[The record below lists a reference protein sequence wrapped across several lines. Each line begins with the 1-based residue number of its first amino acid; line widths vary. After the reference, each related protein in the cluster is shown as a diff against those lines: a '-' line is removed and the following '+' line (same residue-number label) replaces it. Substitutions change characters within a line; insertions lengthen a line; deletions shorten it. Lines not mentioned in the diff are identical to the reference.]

1 MPVKHD
7 LYQDLGFSKEVVHER
22 RVSDKRLDS
31 LLTQYDDADK
41 EVLKAESASAS
52 DKDVERLKKQRLLIK
67 DDIVERLTPEQP
79 AERAC
84 SRKT

>member
-7 LYQDLGFSKEVVHER
+7 LYQDLGLSKEVVHER
-22 RVSDKRLDS
+22 RAGDKRLDS

-52 DKDVERLKKQRLLIK
+52 DEDVEKLKKKRLLVK
-67 DDIVERLTPEQP
+67 DKIVEQLG
-79 AERAC
+79 
-84 SRKT
+84 

>member
-7 LYQDLGFSKEVVHER
+7 LYQDLGLSKEVVHAR
-22 RVSDKRLDS
+22 RASDKRLDS

-52 DKDVERLKKQRLLIK
+52 DEDVEKLKKKRLLIK
-67 DDIVERLTPEQP
+67 DEIVAKLR
-79 AERAC
+79 
-84 SRKT
+84 

>member
-7 LYQDLGFSKEVVHER
+7 LYQDLGLSKEVVHER
-22 RVSDKRLDS
+22 RANDKLLDS

-52 DKDVERLKKQRLLIK
+52 DEDVEKLKKKRLLIK
-67 DDIVERLTPEQP
+67 DDIVAKLG
-79 AERAC
+79 
-84 SRKT
+84 

>member
-7 LYQDLGFSKEVVHER
+7 LYQDLGWSKEAVHER
-22 RVSDKRLDS
+22 RAGDKRLDS

-52 DKDVERLKKQRLLIK
+52 DEDVEKLKKKRLLVK
-67 DDIVERLTPEQP
+67 DRIVEQLG
-79 AERAC
+79 
-84 SRKT
+84 

>member
-22 RVSDKRLDS
+22 RASDKRLDV
-31 LLTQYDDADK
+31 LFTQYDAADE

-52 DKDVERLKKQRLLIK
+52 DEKVEVLKKKRLLIK
-67 DDIVERLTPEQP
+67 DEIAQRL
-79 AERAC
+79 A
-84 SRKT
+84 